1 MTQNDS
7 RVSGST
13 ENAPYD
19 KFNST
24 QLDFKRQVNLQ
35 KDYLQVT
42 MNLDSEVELLF
53 KFECV
58 VDAFESS
65 SPLIMSLNCSL
76 LQYSFSMLDF
86 N

>member
-1 MTQNDS
+1 MIQHWTQDDNDS
-7 RVSGST
+7 WVSSST
-13 ENAPYD
+13 ENAPYG

-42 MNLDSEVELLF
+42 MNHDSKIELLF

-58 VDAFESS
+58 VDDFESR
-65 SPLIMSLNCSL
+65 SPLIMSLTCSL
-76 LQYSFSMLDF
+76 L
-86 N
+86 